1 MKSYIIILVLI
12 LLALSALSGYIF
24 MLLWNWLMP
33 LLWANAPVL
42 TFFQSWGLLFLISII
57 ANMFKSHKD

>member
-1 MKSYIIILVLI
+1 MKTYVIIFVLI

-33 LLWANAPVL
+33 LLWTNAPVL

-57 ANMFKSHKD
+57 ANLFKSNKD